1 MTKARIMVVE
11 DEGLVALQIKETLE
25 NLGYEVPTV
34 ALSGD
39 EAMAKLSVTEPD
51 LVLMDIRLGGENNG
65 IKTARRI
72 RGMLEVPVVYLT
84 AYSDEETLEMAELTE
99 PYGYVLKPFDERSL
113 HAVIQMALFKSKRVR
128 GIRETEMWV
137 SAIPSSLS
145 EAVVICDSKG
155 WVKFVNPAAEILL
168 GVKKEQVFE
177 KRLYDVL
184 TLVDAASREKVQ
196 VPVSEPLAE
205 GRSVVKSYNLVSADG
220 VEVPVEFSASPLRSV
235 EGTLFGILFVFRLT
249 TERERIQNLVMR
261 ELEELSKLQKRI
273 LPPRNTLLSGVRFDY
288 VFHPTT
294 FGGGDTL
301 GFFPLDGTK
310 LAFYALD
317 VIGQGVLSALFSL
330 ILRSVFSADAE
341 KGGVLVNKRAQDADG
356 GVLSPTRVVRELT
369 RRFHLGGDTNPY
381 FTLVYGILDAVTGAG
396 RIVRAGYPPPLL
408 LSDGDVRTIKPDG
421 YAIGLFPEM
430 DVPMEE
436 FRLGKGE
443 RLIVAS
449 DGLLECTS
457 LQGERFTSKRLV
469 EVMRVNQGKPIGEAV
484 DAADAA
490 VREWRSREDFDD
502 DVSLLVIEKE

>member
-25 NLGYEVPTV
+25 NLGYEVPVV

-39 EAMAKLSVTEPD
+39 EAMTKISGTEPD
-51 LVLMDIRLGGENNG
+51 LVLMDIRLGGEMAG

-72 RGMLEVPVVYLT
+72 RGVLEVPVVYLT

-99 PYGYVLKPFDERSL
+99 PYGYVLKPFDEKSL

-128 GIRETEMWV
+128 GIQETEMWV

-145 EAVVICDSKG
+145 EAVVICDTKG
-155 WVKFVNPAAEILL
+155 WVKFVNPAAETLL

-184 TLVDAASREKVQ
+184 TFVDSVSREKVRI
-196 VPVSEPLAE
+196 PVSEPLVE
-205 GRSVVKSYNLVSADG
+205 GRSVVKSYNLVTSDG
-220 VEVPVEFSASPLRSV
+220 GEVPVEFSASPLRSV

-261 ELEELSKLQKRI
+261 ELEELSKLQKRS
-273 LPPRNTLLSGVRFDY
+273 LPPRDTLLGGMRFDY
-288 VFHPTT
+288 LFRPTA

-301 GFFPLDGTK
+301 GFFPLGGSM

-330 ILRSVFSADAE
+330 ILRSVLSPDAE
-341 KGGVLVNKRAQDADG
+341 KGGMLVNRHAQNSDG
-356 GVLSPTRVVRELT
+356 GILSPTRVMRELT

-381 FTLVYGILDAVTGAG
+381 FTMVYGVIDGVTGNG
-396 RIVRAGYPPPLL
+396 RVVRAGYPPPLL
-408 LSDGDVRTIKPDG
+408 LSGENVRTIKPDG

-436 FRLGKGE
+436 FRLGGGE
-443 RLIVAS
+443 RLIIAS
-449 DGLLECTS
+449 DGLLECTDPR
-457 LQGERFTSKRLV
+457 GERFSSKRLV
-469 EVMRVNQGKPIGEAV
+469 ELMQANRDRRIGEAV
-484 DAADAA
+484 DAVDAA
-490 VREWRSREDFDD
+490 LVKWRSRDDFDD
-502 DVSLLVIEKE
+502 DVSLLVIQKE